1 MAGAG
6 SAALGTM
13 TADDE
18 VRMRSRNGNLCAHP
32 RPASDLWYWH
42 QWIVTAIL
50 WGDGAAVGFGMKTH
64 RVRLTADERRVLEA
78 LVTKGRAAAR
88 QLTRARILLKADEAP
103 DGPAWADT
111 AVAAA
116 VEVSVAT
123 IQRVRPRFVEHGLD
137 DAIRQRRPRREH
149 RTRLAG
155 EQEAHLVALAYSPAA
170 AQETALDTAA
180 AG

>member
-1 MAGAG
+1 MLGHEEIPHHADEDER
-6 SAALGTM
+6 AALGQRVATG
-13 TADDE
+13 
-18 VRMRSRNGNLCAHP
+18 SG
-32 RPASDLWYWH
+32 PAREL
-42 QWIVTAIL
+42 
-50 WGDGAAVGFGMKTH
+50 TH
-64 RVRLTADERRVLEA
+64 
-78 LVTKGRAAAR
+78 
-88 QLTRARILLKADEAP
+88 ARILLKADEAP